1 MFHATGF
8 GLADVPDSLAGNCGS
23 EPWIACRL
31 AWDISHNS
39 TATQVV
45 KVYLAGPVS
54 QAGRIAF
61 VLVLALLVRFIFHRL
76 INKVTERAATAT
88 LAVTPNG
95 RAHKAAAAAP
105 TNGLERDRKSVV

>member
-23 EPWIACRL
+23 EPGVACRL
-31 AWDISHNS
+31 AWDISHSS

-61 VLVLALLVRFIFHRL
+61 VLVLALFVRAVINRL
-76 INKVTERAATAT
+76 IKKITERAATAT

-95 RAHKAAAAAP
+95 RAHKEAAA
-105 TNGLERDRKSVV
+105 